1 MRRSLAAV
9 VVPLVLAASP
19 VLAIKVGERTG
30 GERLSIDGY
39 AHVQWA
45 LAYFP
50 GAADASWQHYGFTLR
65 RGRVQLEYEFTDRV
79 ATTLEIGCD
88 ELDLEVKDA
97 SIGYRVGAPLRL
109 VAGVQKMPFSR
120 EELRSSSRLVMVE
133 RSATNSWFDS
143 LGYLGRDIGLVAAGE
158 LLPGGRPLGWALG
171 VFNGNGARAVRDDN
185 DAKQFAER
193 LTFEPAR
200 WLALGVNA
208 TQRNDSLSGR
218 LMTAWGGDAALKFGP
233 AAIEVE
239 ALAADGDSAQTALGA
254 WLTGSVRL
262 GSLEPAVRL
271 ERFTPDLGDAGGAT
285 VTLCA
290 GLNWYLHER
299 VRLKA
304 NVTVVPGDAA
314 AGNTLVVEAQAGF

>member
-1 MRRSLAAV
+1 M
-9 VVPLVLAASP
+9 VPLVLAAGSAW
-19 VLAIKVGERTG
+19 AIKVGERTG

-50 GAADASWQHYGFTLR
+50 NAAVGAWQHYGFTLR
-65 RGRVQLEYEFTDRV
+65 RGRLQLEYEFTDRV
-79 ATTLEIGCD
+79 QTTLEIGCD
-88 ELDLEVKDA
+88 KLDLEVKDA
-97 SIGYRVGAPLRL
+97 SIGYRVGAPLAF

-120 EELRSSSRLVMVE
+120 EELRSSSRLTMIE
-133 RSATNSWFDS
+133 RSAANGWFDS

-158 LLPGGRPLGWALG
+158 FAPGGRPLGWALG
-171 VFNGNGARAVRDDN
+171 VFNGNGARAVRDNN

-193 LTFEPAR
+193 VTFEPAR
-200 WLALGVNA
+200 WLSLGANA

-218 LMTAWGGDAALKFGP
+218 LVTAWGGDAALKLGP

-239 ALAADGDSAQTALGA
+239 ALAGDGDSAQTAMGA

-262 GSLEPAVRL
+262 GALEPALRL
-271 ERFTPDLGDAGGAT
+271 ERFTPDIGSAGAAT
-285 VTLCA
+285 TTLCA

-304 NVTVVPGDAA
+304 NVTAVPGDAV